1 MEKLCSL
8 CKRSVDSENAP
19 ILAMGGFGNPRYIC
33 DECAK
38 NIEVMTTAHDVD
50 TIKENLAMVSEKMS
64 RANVD
69 DTVTLDAMD
78 ALLADVKDRAE
89 KINRGEYDFSNDV
102 QELQASEI
110 VGEPEIP
117 EELLET
123 EEDRALDEK
132 EQQQKA
138 KFDKIF
144 NWVALGIIAAAVA
157 AVIIYFNLR

>member
-102 QELQASEI
+102 QELQASGI

>member
-38 NIEVMTTAHDVD
+38 NIELMTTAHDVD

-102 QELQASEI
+102 QELQASGI

>member
-19 ILAMGGFGNPRYIC
+19 ILAMGGFGTPRYIC
-33 DECAK
+33 DECAA
-38 NIEVMTTAHDVD
+38 NIEIMTTAHDVEV
-50 TIKENLAMVSEKMS
+50 IKENLTIVSEKMS

-89 KINRGEYDFSNDV
+89 KINRGEYDFGNDE
-102 QELQASEI
+102 QELQASGI

-117 EELLET
+117 EELRET
-123 EEDRALDEK
+123 EEDRALDEQ
-132 EQQQKA
+132 EQLQKA

-144 NWVALGIIAAAVA
+144 NWVALGIIAAAVV
-157 AVIIYFNLR
+157 AVILYFNLR